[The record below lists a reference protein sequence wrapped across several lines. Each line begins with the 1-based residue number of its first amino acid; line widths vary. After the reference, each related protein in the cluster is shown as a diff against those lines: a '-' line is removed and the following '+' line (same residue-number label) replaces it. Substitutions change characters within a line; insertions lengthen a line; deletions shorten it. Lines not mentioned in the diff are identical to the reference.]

1 MTPLTKTFL
10 AVFIAGLSG
19 IIVDFC
25 NFNLRGIALPSTV
38 IFFGLILVRFALEKI
53 GKSTW
58 SKPNICSDFNA
69 QLAVMI
75 NAFNI

>member
-53 GKSTW
+53 
-58 SKPNICSDFNA
+58 A
-69 QLAVMI
+69 QI
-75 NAFNI
+75 NLEQAEHLQRLQCATCGNDQRI